1 MVTIAFGL
9 LLACTKDD
17 GDDTASADDSA
28 TGDDSATNDDS
39 ATDDS
44 ATNDDSATDD
54 SGTGP
59 TTVVVNELLALNN
72 TINVDENDEYEDWV
86 ELFNTGKE
94 PVDLEG
100 FGLTDDPDV
109 DIPWTFPAG
118 YTIAPGGYVLVWCDG
133 ESGDGVLH
141 ASFKLGGDGESV
153 TLLDPGG
160 NVIDFADYSD
170 QVADVSWARHPDGG
184 ETWKSAKP
192 TPLAP
197 NP

>member
-1 MVTIAFGL
+1 MVTMAFGL
-9 LLACTKDD
+9 FLACTKDTTSN
-17 GDDTASADDSA
+17 DTSAADDS
-28 TGDDSATNDDS
+28 TP
-39 ATDDS
+39 
-44 ATNDDSATDD
+44 TDD
-54 SGTGP
+54 SGTQVDDSAPPDDSTPPEDDSGSGP
-59 TTVVVNELLALNN
+59 TTVLVNELLALNN
-72 TINVDENDEYEDWV
+72 SINTDENGEYEDWV
-86 ELFNTGKE
+86 ELYNTGKE

-109 DIPWTFPAG
+109 DTPWTFPAG
-118 YTIAPGGYVLVWCDG
+118 NTIAPGSYVLVWCDD
-133 ESGDGVLH
+133 EDGDGPLH

-160 NVIDFADYSD
+160 NVIDFADFSD

-184 ETWKSAKP
+184 ETWKSSKP

>member
-1 MVTIAFGL
+1 MITTAFALVLSIG
-9 LLACTKDD
+9 CTDSKDD
-17 GDDTASADDSA
+17 TSSAADDSSA
-28 TGDDSATNDDS
+28 TDDSGPADDSS

-44 ATNDDSATDD
+44 ATPPDD

-72 TINVDENDEYEDWV
+72 TINTDENDEYEDWV
-86 ELFNTGKE
+86 ELYNTGKA

-109 DIPWTFPAG
+109 DKPWTFPAG
-118 YTIAPGGYVLVWCDG
+118 NTIAPGGYVLVWADG
-133 ESGDGVLH
+133 ENGDGPLH

-153 TLLDPGG
+153 TLLDPAG
-160 NVIDFADYSD
+160 NVIDLADYSD

-184 ETWKSAKP
+184 ETWKPSTP
-192 TPLAP
+192 TPMASNL
-197 NP
+197 